1 MATTAGI
8 HPSHSLAKV
17 EIFENCAEADRKRV
31 EARCRWRKFQE
42 GETII
47 DRDGDTHEVHF
58 IVSGQVRVVDTGHSG
73 REVSFETIDAGGI
86 VGELAAIDGGE
97 RSASVVA
104 EQPTVTGALDARTFR
119 QVMADHPDVGLAM
132 MRRLTRMVRQSS
144 GRIMELSTLGAHN
157 RVHAEL
163 LRLARK
169 KAGADATQARL
180 YPIPVHA
187 DLASRV
193 ATTRETVARV
203 MSDLTKKGLLQRDGN
218 ALVLTDLDALADLV
232 MAVRNG

>member
-1 MATTAGI
+1 MATTAGV
-8 HPSHSLAKV
+8 HPSHSLARI
-17 EIFENCAEADRKRV
+17 EIFRDCAEDERKRI
-31 EARCRWRKFQE
+31 EGRCRWRKFQA

-47 DRDGDTHEVHF
+47 DRGADTHEVHF
-58 IVSGQVRVVDTGHSG
+58 LASGQVRVVDHGHSG

-104 EQPTVTGALDARTFR
+104 EQPAVTAALDARTFR
-119 QVMADHPDVGLAM
+119 QILADHPDVGLAM

-163 LRLARK
+163 LRLARQ
-169 KAGADATQARL
+169 KAGAEAGTARL
-180 YPIPVHA
+180 YPIPVHGE
-187 DLASRV
+187 LASRV

-203 MSDLTKKGLLQRDGN
+203 MSDLTRRGLLERDGN
-218 ALVLTDLDALADLV
+218 ALVLTDVPALEDLV
-232 MAVRNG
+232 TRVT

>member
-1 MATTAGI
+1 MSAVSGVHPGHDLSGI
-8 HPSHSLAKV
+8 
-17 EIFENCAEADRKRV
+17 EIFKDCSHEERARV
-31 EARCRWRKFQE
+31 ESRCRWRKHQP
-42 GETII
+42 GDTII
-47 DRDGDTHEVHF
+47 DRSGDTHEVHF
-58 IVSGQVRVVDTGHSG
+58 IVAGQVRVVDHGASG
-73 REVSFETIDAGGI
+73 REVSFESIDAGGI

-104 EQPTVTGALDARTFR
+104 DQPTVTAALDARTFLT
-119 QVMADHPDVGLAM
+119 VLADHPDVGLAM

-218 ALVLTDLDALADLV
+218 ALVLTDIAALEDLV
-232 MAVRNG
+232 TAVQDR

>member
-1 MATTAGI
+1 MATTAGV
-8 HPSHSLAKV
+8 HPSHSLANV
-17 EIFENCAEADRKRV
+17 ELFQACSEDERKRV
-31 EARCRWRKFQE
+31 AARCRWRKFQD
-42 GETII
+42 GEIII
-47 DRDGDTHEVHF
+47 DRGADTHEVHF
-58 IVSGQVRVVDTGHSG
+58 VVSGQVRVVDHGRSG

-104 EQPTVTGALDARTFR
+104 EQPTVTAALDARTF
-119 QVMADHPDVGLAM
+119 VNVLADHPDVGLAM
-132 MRRLTRMVRQSS
+132 MRRLTRMVRAAS

-163 LRLARK
+163 LRLARS
-169 KAGADATQARL
+169 KAGADAASARL

-187 DLASRV
+187 ELAARV

-218 ALVLTDLDALADLV
+218 ALVIPDLASLADLV
-232 MAVRNG
+232 TRVRDN

>member
-1 MATTAGI
+1 
-8 HPSHSLAKV
+8 
-17 EIFENCAEADRKRV
+17 
-31 EARCRWRKFQE
+31 
-42 GETII
+42 
-47 DRDGDTHEVHF
+47 
-58 IVSGQVRVVDTGHSG
+58 
-73 REVSFETIDAGGI
+73 
-86 VGELAAIDGGE
+86 
-97 RSASVVA
+97 
-104 EQPTVTGALDARTFR
+104 VTGALDARTFL

-132 MRRLTRMVRQSS
+132 MRRLARMVRQSS

-218 ALVLTDLDALADLV
+218 ALVLTDLDALEDLV
-232 MAVRNG
+232 MAVRTT